1 MNENELAK
9 IVLDLSFKVHKILGP
24 GLLESVYED
33 CLFYEIVNAGLFA
46 EKQKAIPVVY
56 EDLKL
61 EAGFRADI
69 VVENKLIVELKSV
82 EAIADIH
89 IARTLTYLKFSG
101 CKLGLLINFNNVLL
115 KNGIKRLILGNL
127 NHISESDFI
136 SK

>member
-46 EKQKAIPVVY
+46 EKQKTIPVVY
-56 EDLKL
+56 ENLKL